1 MGRRVFRDS
10 STHESYLYEFSAS
23 REFVIYMSRCHEVVI
38 LTETVVETGRQVRVV
53 IVTAV

>member
-1 MGRRVFRDS
+1 MFRDS